1 MIQLIYASNATR
13 NMSEDDLVFLLQ
25 QARDRNENQN
35 VTGMLLYAEKRFLQ
49 VLEGDQK
56 DVDEIYESILND
68 DRNTGNVVYV
78 KKDISEREFP
88 NWAMGFRHLKKQD
101 REDLEGFTEFL
112 DSALDLRKYKQ
123 SHAVLLLSQFKDL
136 T

>member
-1 MIQLIYASNATR
+1 
-13 NMSEDDLVFLLQ
+13 MSEDDLVFLLK
-25 QARDRNENQN
+25 QARARNESQN

-49 VLEGDQK
+49 VLEGDQT
-56 DVDEIYESILND
+56 DVDDIYESILND
-68 DRNTGNVVYV
+68 GRNTGNVVYV
-78 KKDISEREFP
+78 KKEISEREFP